1 MTEKQNATDGAVDP
15 DWVRAVRK
23 INRLGVGPEL
33 LAASPWCPT
42 DVHATDDLSDR
53 CQVYSFDDVVWEITE
68 WMLDRYA
75 EDGLTELIDANEAE
89 LNDAYGDDDYQ
100 LDSCDLFSTFMLFY
114 MKTRDGS
121 NASDAVP
128 SLFLQFE
135 VWLSGLDRT
144 LFDRLHLIRDIG
156 LSCGQEDL
164 QAQNDNIALSIR

>member
-1 MTEKQNATDGAVDP
+1 MTEKQNATDGAVDA
-15 DWVRAVRK
+15 DWVKAVRK

-68 WMLDRYA
+68 WMLDRYG

-89 LNDAYGDDDYQ
+89 LNDAYGDEDYQ
-100 LDSCDLFSTFMLFY
+100 LDNRDLFSTFMLFY

-121 NASDAVP
+121 KARDALP

-135 VWLSGLDRT
+135 IWLSSLDRA
-144 LFDRLHLIRDIG
+144 LFDRLQLIRDIG
-156 LSCGQEDL
+156 LSCGQEGL